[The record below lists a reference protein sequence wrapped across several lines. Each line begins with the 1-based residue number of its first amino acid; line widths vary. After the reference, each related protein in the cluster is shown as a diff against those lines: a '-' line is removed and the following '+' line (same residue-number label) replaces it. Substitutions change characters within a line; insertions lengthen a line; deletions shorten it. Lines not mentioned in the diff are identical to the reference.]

1 MKNFPDKTLPL
12 LKTKIMNDKKNRAVP
27 ENPSQYD
34 LPFKEKNI
42 EKKNDEDEIESDGS
56 ASAFE
61 ETENVNE
68 DNFDNLSE
76 K

>member
-1 MKNFPDKTLPL
+1 MSKSKSNNDPAEKKVSQLSYEEDPFRTRPDK
-12 LKTKIMNDKKNRAVP
+12 
-27 ENPSQYD
+27 Q
-34 LPFKEKNI
+34 
-42 EKKNDEDEIESDGS
+42 DEIESDGS

-61 ETENVNE
+61 ETERVTE